1 MSTLHVRIDNDN
13 IISLGIHPLNLAC
26 IVLDKHLTM
35 RSGMEHCTLESHRFV
50 LDAFE
55 KRGTVLDR
63 LDKESEQ
70 ACLR

>member
-13 IISLGIHPLNLAC
+13 IIALGIHPFNLAC
-26 IVLDKHLTM
+26 IVLDKHLTV
-35 RSGMEHCTLESHRFV
+35 RSGMVHGTFESHRFI

-55 KRGTVLDR
+55 ERGTVLDR